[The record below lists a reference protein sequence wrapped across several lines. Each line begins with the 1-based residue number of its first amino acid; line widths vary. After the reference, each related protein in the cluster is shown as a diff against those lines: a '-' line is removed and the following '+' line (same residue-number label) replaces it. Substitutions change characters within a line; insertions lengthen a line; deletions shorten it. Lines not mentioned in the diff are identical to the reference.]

1 MIAVSVSASS
11 ISREMI
17 AVTVSPPYLCFSVS
31 NFSVSSL
38 QDIFSVI
45 PMSSVQ
51 VLPEVFVYSS
61 AECPAFAFAIRSRK
75 TVAIR

>member
-1 MIAVSVSASS
+1 VSVSTSSISREMIAVSVSASS
-11 ISREMI
+11 ISREMM

-45 PMSSVQ
+45 LMPSALSVW
-51 VLPEVFVYSS
+51 VE
-61 AECPAFAFAIRSRK
+61 
-75 TVAIR
+75 